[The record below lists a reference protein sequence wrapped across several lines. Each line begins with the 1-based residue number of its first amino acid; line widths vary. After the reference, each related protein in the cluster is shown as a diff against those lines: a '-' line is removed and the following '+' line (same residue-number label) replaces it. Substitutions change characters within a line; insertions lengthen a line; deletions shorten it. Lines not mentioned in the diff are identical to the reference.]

1 MNNTLTEQQKEIIR
15 ENVLSIISH
24 LQELSLQTMEYGDIV
39 QWKKIAFVEIDKI
52 EDESVEIRKLFMSLF
67 EDFGLEYDYGVAVGN
82 WYEGCSDEHLLKI
95 FAFENERLLRNL
107 NAFNYT
113 ILKKIDETKPEQYD
127 NNYIKKRACDWLDYL
142 AHRLYAN
149 VLTHLIK

>member
-1 MNNTLTEQQKEIIR
+1 MNNTLTKEQKNTIY
-15 ENVLSIISH
+15 NKVL
-24 LQELSLQTMEYGDIV
+24 LVAEDLRELSFETNEFEDIA
-39 QWKKIAFVEIDKI
+39 QWKKTTSENIDHI
-52 EDESVEIRKLFMSLF
+52 EDDCVMIRLMFQELFK
-67 EDFGLEYDYGVAVGN
+67 DFGLEYSYGVIGN
-82 WYEGCSDEHLLKI
+82 WYEGCSDKHLLRV

-142 AHRLYAN
+142 AHRLYTN
-149 VLTHLIK
+149 ILIHLIK